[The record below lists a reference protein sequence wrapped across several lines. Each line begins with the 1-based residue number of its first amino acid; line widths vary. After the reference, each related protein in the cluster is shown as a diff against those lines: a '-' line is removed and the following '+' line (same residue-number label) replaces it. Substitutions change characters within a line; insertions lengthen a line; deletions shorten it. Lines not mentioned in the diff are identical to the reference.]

1 MARPTSE
8 NPLLPFPVR
17 LPSDL
22 VERLRSEATAAGV
35 TNSDIFRR
43 YLSLADAKPLA
54 KTRPVR
60 QQKYT
65 GKLNK
70 ADPELM
76 RALAGI
82 GNNLNQLAHGVNHSN
97 LLGEPIA
104 RVHILSILRKIEQ
117 QLEALAA
124 QNAS

>member
-1 MARPTSE
+1 MARPNAE
-8 NPLLPFPVR
+8 DPLIPLPVR
-17 LPSDL
+17 LPTST
-22 VERLRSEATAAGV
+22 VKRLRAQATAAGCSL
-35 TNSDIFRR
+35 SDVLRSH
-43 YLSLADAKPLA
+43 LTLAEAKPLGKA
-54 KTRPVR
+54 RPVK

-104 RVHILSILRKIEQ
+104 RVHILSILRNIEQ
-117 QLEALAA
+117 KLEALAA